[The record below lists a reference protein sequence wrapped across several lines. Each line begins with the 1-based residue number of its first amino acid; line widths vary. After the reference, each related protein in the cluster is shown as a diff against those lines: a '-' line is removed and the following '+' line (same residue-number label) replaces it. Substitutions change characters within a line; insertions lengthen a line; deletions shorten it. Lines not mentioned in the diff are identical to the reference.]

1 MLESVSLFVAKTIAS
16 YAFQKGLN
24 HFFENMGSFENRLSK
39 VIDLTIE
46 EFKAEN
52 PIPDEDEKFVF
63 YDSQIIVDELLKYR
77 FFGSTGYQLDEA
89 RISSEL
95 NKNSNIIQP
104 EKKQLESFLEI
115 FEQKIQKD
123 DQLKK
128 LAVDENYKSEIFNI
142 SDKID
147 TLLIKL
153 SEEHSRTLKEINQRQ
168 ENYLTNLDSLLK
180 DNYSPFERLMFKEI
194 FLEKWKSLEKEVET
208 LNLVKKEREKLLSA
222 LHKGEYE
229 NAEKNLISIT
239 NKEAYELSK
248 TIYELGN
255 VYFIQHKLNK
265 ALECFQKA
273 SELNPSEPAYLT
285 EIGNIYSIIGNLKK
299 AYEFQLRAFTLARK
313 QLETDHPN
321 IGLILNF
328 IGIIC
333 SKKGQH
339 NEAIEYFLSALS
351 ILEKHIKFDHPSI
364 GSIYNN
370 LGIEYETIGE
380 KEKAIH
386 YTENA
391 LKSFQNFSGKED
403 DPTVQ
408 LLEEGLRKLK
418 K

>member
-16 YAFQKGLN
+16 YASQKGLD

-39 VIDLTIE
+39 VIDVTIE

-52 PIPDEDEKFVF
+52 PIPDEDHKFAF

-153 SEEHSRTLKEINQRQ
+153 SEEHSKTLKEINQRQ
-168 ENYLTNLDSLLK
+168 ENYLANLDSLLK
-180 DNYSPFERLMFKEI
+180 DNCSPIERLMFKEI
-194 FLEKWKSLEKEVET
+194 FIEKWKSLEKEVET
-208 LNLVKKEREKLLSA
+208 LNLIKKEKEKLLSA
-222 LHKGEYE
+222 LRKGEYE
-229 NAEKNLISIT
+229 NAEKSLISIT

-255 VYFIQHKLNK
+255 IYFIQHKLNK

-273 SELNPSEPAYLT
+273 S
-285 EIGNIYSIIGNLKK
+285 
-299 AYEFQLRAFTLARK
+299 
-313 QLETDHPN
+313 
-321 IGLILNF
+321 
-328 IGIIC
+328 
-333 SKKGQH
+333 
-339 NEAIEYFLSALS
+339 
-351 ILEKHIKFDHPSI
+351 
-364 GSIYNN
+364 
-370 LGIEYETIGE
+370 
-380 KEKAIH
+380 
-386 YTENA
+386 
-391 LKSFQNFSGKED
+391 
-403 DPTVQ
+403 
-408 LLEEGLRKLK
+408 
-418 K
+418 